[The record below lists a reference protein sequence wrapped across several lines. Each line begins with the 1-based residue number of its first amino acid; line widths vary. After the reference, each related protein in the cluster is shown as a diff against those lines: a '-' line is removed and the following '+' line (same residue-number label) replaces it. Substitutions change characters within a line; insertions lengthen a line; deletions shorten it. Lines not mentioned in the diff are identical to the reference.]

1 MRIGL
6 DIDNVVTNFDKKIL
20 EEFYKEDKKKRN
32 KGIVNPEGNWI
43 KNMFDWSNDEIE
55 NFFNDNMQEFAKVL
69 EPREDAKNYMDKLLD
84 DGHGLY
90 LISHRAYPHYTEPY
104 KITEN

>member
-20 EEFYKEDKKKRN
+20 EEFYKEYKKKRN

-43 KNMFDWSNDEIE
+43 KNMFDWSNYEIE
-55 NFFNDNMQEFAKVL
+55 NFE
-69 EPREDAKNYMDKLLD
+69 
-84 DGHGLY
+84 
-90 LISHRAYPHYTEPY
+90 I
-104 KITEN
+104 

>member
-43 KNMFDWSNDEIE
+43 NNMFDWSEQEE
-55 NFFNDNMQEFAKVL
+55 NEFYTVDFHSGLFFCITQYRN
-69 EPREDAKNYMDKLLD
+69 
-84 DGHGLY
+84 
-90 LISHRAYPHYTEPY
+90 TESVIIL
-104 KITEN
+104 KSK

>member
-43 KNMFDWSNDEIE
+43 KNMFDW
-55 NFFNDNMQEFAKVL
+55 
-69 EPREDAKNYMDKLLD
+69 
-84 DGHGLY
+84 
-90 LISHRAYPHYTEPY
+90 
-104 KITEN
+104 